1 MLSYALKALALLV
14 CFKTTFARRETGLVG
29 PTKHQLAFSFTFCC
43 LLQRADTVELTI
55 GYHLLEGKMV
65 DLKKPFAI
73 LEKQSTPVDVDAME
87 EDGHPQC
94 NTEYKV
100 GSQSTLSVWQRILP
114 TIY

>member
-1 MLSYALKALALLV
+1 MGTVKGPLL
-14 CFKTTFARRETGLVG
+14 
-29 PTKHQLAFSFTFCC
+29 

-73 LEKQSTPVDVDAME
+73 LEKQSTLMDVDEMK
-87 EDGHPQC
+87 EDGGVQY

-100 GSQSTLSVWQRILP
+100 YVQSRLMAS
-114 TIY
+114 

>member
-1 MLSYALKALALLV
+1 ML
-14 CFKTTFARRETGLVG
+14 
-29 PTKHQLAFSFTFCC
+29 

-73 LEKQSTPVDVDAME
+73 LEKRSQPVDADAME
-87 EDGHPQC
+87 EDGEHHC

-100 GSQSTLSVWQRILP
+100 GLRFTLTVAWQGVQRRLCLAWVSSM
-114 TIY
+114 

>member
-1 MLSYALKALALLV
+1 M
-14 CFKTTFARRETGLVG
+14 
-29 PTKHQLAFSFTFCC
+29 
-43 LLQRADTVELTI
+43 ELTI

-87 EDGHPQC
+87 EDGVVQC

-100 GSQSTLSVWQRILP
+100 CSQNPLPVCSALSLLADTGLCAMLTHSSCDQMHVCRRTVHCQHNFSHASLPFQRLRR
-114 TIY
+114 TCTAGT

>member
-1 MLSYALKALALLV
+1 MHCWAWAKTPSHLLM
-14 CFKTTFARRETGLVG
+14 
-29 PTKHQLAFSFTFCC
+29 P
-43 LLQRADTVELTI
+43 LQRADTVELTI

-73 LEKQSTPVDVDAME
+73 LEKHSTPVDVDAME

-100 GSQSTLSVWQRILP
+100 CSLSR
-114 TIY
+114 